1 MLLYIKN
8 LYERGKRHI
17 HQQLLNSESWSSIL
31 FYVKEEQY
39 SLLLW
44 DFLLYTK
51 ILNLHEI
58 LLVISKHL

>member
-1 MLLYIKN
+1 MHLTVEGMSYMLCYCTLKTFMN
-8 LYERGKRHI
+8 VARDI

-44 DFLLYTK
+44 GFS
-51 ILNLHEI
+51 
-58 LLVISKHL
+58 VIY